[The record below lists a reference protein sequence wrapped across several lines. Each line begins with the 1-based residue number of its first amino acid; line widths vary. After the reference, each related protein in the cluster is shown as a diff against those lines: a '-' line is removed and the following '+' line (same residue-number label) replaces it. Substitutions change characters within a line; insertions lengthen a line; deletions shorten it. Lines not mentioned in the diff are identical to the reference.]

1 MNITTLIE
9 IFINKIPLWIIQ
21 YLFCGSNKTQKN
33 QIGHKNG
40 GKIRIN
46 KYLHVGNRQIEF
58 IQRIIVINLIFYII
72 NYFCLVH
79 ISGLQLQFKVY
90 LIAILMITEWGGS
103 FFIYDDLFKKYLI
116 GFDIYD
122 EKRMEQ
128 LTRPIWFF
136 HFILCLLGLGGIYA
150 FATIDITLAG
160 FTFLSLLFLIIII
173 FVYYRNYKSKKIERY
188 DIKSF
193 KGGLDHQCGDYVKF
207 DMDIRIYLKNHYYK
221 QINLLESDLYICDND
236 DVYII
241 SKDKEVERLEKEKI
255 SYIAIKN
262 DAIYWRNEEL
272 GWGIYSE

>member
-136 HFILCLLGLGGIYA
+136 HFILCLLGLGAVSYTHLR
-150 FATIDITLAG
+150 F
-160 FTFLSLLFLIIII
+160 S
-173 FVYYRNYKSKKIERY
+173 
-188 DIKSF
+188 
-193 KGGLDHQCGDYVKF
+193 
-207 DMDIRIYLKNHYYK
+207 
-221 QINLLESDLYICDND
+221 
-236 DVYII
+236 
-241 SKDKEVERLEKEKI
+241 RLHV
-255 SYIAIKN
+255 
-262 DAIYWRNEEL
+262 RNELHQHAGGTNAENQHT
-272 GWGIYSE
+272 IRT